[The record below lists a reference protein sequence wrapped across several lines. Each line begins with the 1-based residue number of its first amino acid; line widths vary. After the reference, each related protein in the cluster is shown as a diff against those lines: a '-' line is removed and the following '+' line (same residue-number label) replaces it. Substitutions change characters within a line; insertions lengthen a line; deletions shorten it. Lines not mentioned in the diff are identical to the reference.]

1 MAKKKAAAEHVHD
14 ENCQHDHVHDENCKH
29 DHGHEEAARPAQ
41 TVSVEDAGPARK
53 KIKIEVPAER
63 IAAKLQENFD
73 KLQEDAVLPGFRRG
87 RAPLRLIQKR
97 FGSSIREDVRM
108 QIISESYGQAVEDNK
123 LEVLGEPEIKDIDK
137 IVLPENGP
145 LSFEVEVEVA
155 PVFELPSL
163 EGVEVKKPKL
173 EVTEADITKEIDNL
187 RERMG
192 TLSPAADG
200 QVQPGD
206 YLTANVVVRAGADAN
221 DEAELLAGDP
231 QSTVFVPAAEG
242 DGKGNIGGILVEGL
256 RDKLVGKKV
265 GDELRLSITG
275 PKNHEDERIREQQV
289 TIIAKI
295 DLIARRELAT
305 IEKLVE
311 VSGLETVEKLNERVK
326 EVLTERNERQQQSAM
341 QTQVAQWLES
351 QVNLDLPEGITGR
364 QSARLLRRRAMELAY
379 QGVSEQE
386 IQQRIA
392 ELRESSDEDAR
403 RQLKLFFIIDQAAK
417 KLEIDVN
424 ESEINSRVA
433 LIAMQQGR
441 RPEKLR
447 QQMQRSGE
455 LEALYL
461 SIREGKTLDK
471 ILESAKVIEVDASEL
486 EAEQAEKAKA
496 SKPKKKSTK
505 AKKEEAAAE

>member
-1 MAKKKAAAEHVHD
+1 MAKKKAAVAVEAE
-14 ENCQHDHVHDENCKH
+14 HVHDENCKH
-29 DHGHEEAARPAQ
+29 DHDHGHEETARPAQ

-53 KIKIEVPAER
+53 KLKIEVPAER

-73 KLQEDAVLPGFRRG
+73 KLVEESVLPGFRRG

-97 FGSSIREDVRM
+97 FGSSIRDDVRM
-108 QIISESYGQAVEDNK
+108 QIISESYGQAVEDSK

-137 IVLPENGP
+137 IVLPESGP

-155 PVFELPSL
+155 PTFELPSL
-163 EGVEVKKPKL
+163 EGVEVKKPRL
-173 EVTEADITKEIDNL
+173 EVTEEAITKEIDSL

-192 TLSPAADG
+192 SLSPAADG
-200 QVQPGD
+200 QVQAGD
-206 YLTANVVVRAGADAN
+206 YLTANVVVRAGSDAN
-221 DEAELLAGDP
+221 DDAEILAGDP
-231 QSTVFVPAAEG
+231 QATVFVPAAEG

-256 RDKLVGKKV
+256 RDKLVGKKL
-265 GDELRLSITG
+265 GEELRLSLTG
-275 PKNHEDERIREQQV
+275 PKNHEDERIREKPV
-289 TIIAKI
+289 TIVAKI

-305 IEKLVE
+305 LEKLVE
-311 VSGLETVEKLNERVK
+311 VSGLETQENLTNRVK
-326 EVLTERNERQQQSAM
+326 EMIEDRNKRQQQSAM
-341 QTQVAQWLES
+341 QAQVAQWLEG

-386 IQQRIA
+386 IQQRVA

-403 RQLKLFFIIDQAAK
+403 KQLKLFFIIDQASK
-417 KLEIDVN
+417 KLDIDVN
-424 ESEINSRVA
+424 ENEINGRVA
-433 LIAMQQGR
+433 MIAIQQGR

-471 ILESAKVIEVDASEL
+471 ILESAKVTEVDAAEL
-486 EAEQAEKAKA
+486 ETEQAEKAKA
-496 SKPKKKSTK
+496 SKPKKKTTK